1 MISKPSCCL
10 SPSEE
15 IISKFIILFLGLER
29 CYCSILVSTLSI
41 CCRLLLLLSFPS
53 RSSSLVTV
61 VWSDECCYRLVFVVS
76 LGCLG
81 ACFVP
86 PPHHKR
92 SHSRPTAGSLP
103 TLLMSQVIAPV
114 FGHSLAPL
122 AIYIEVIFILPP
134 PIRGHETHC
143 IALNKGLAGS
153 RWTRVPHSDSWARSK
168 QSSVC
173 CNDPF
178 SLCPSSIQSA
188 LNLNYLLMN

>member
-10 SPSEE
+10 LSSDE

-29 CYCSILVSTLSI
+29 CYCSILVLTLSI
-41 CCRLLLLLSFPS
+41 CFRLLLLFSFPS

-86 PPHHKR
+86 PSPNGHTQGRLRGRCPRSWCHK
-92 SHSRPTAGSLP
+92 SLP
-103 TLLMSQVIAPV
+103 RFSAI
-114 FGHSLAPL
+114 HSLRSPS
-122 AIYIEVIFILPP
+122 ISRSYSYCH
-134 PIRGHETHC
+134 RWYETHC

-173 CNDPF
+173 WNDPF